1 MNSGTIGS
9 KLKAEKR
16 ASSGIPNSK
25 LTQPK
30 VNSSGSRTPSPS
42 NQSARSRNSNESNDT
57 SINKNK
63 SPLAILEPS
72 QRDASPA
79 PTTADNTLEI
89 DISQQVE
96 PPRISKNGR
105 CLTSCPCNQSNPS
118 DWKIDCSSCGQ
129 LWHLDCVGLK
139 GLSKAAMGKLLGYKC
154 PFCYVAPI
162 NTMETSES
170 VCYVCRN
177 TLVLQEANN
186 SFEVVSAVNTLKSMS
201 SPIQQLGSMDLEK
214 LYHRLDKVDEFDL
227 HLTHFLVQEK
237 LSTKERSES
246 NHALAQQITDLKKQL
261 EVLKETRDPAESNTG
276 VAEMSEICK
285 DLMAELKNGM
295 TQDLNLLGTTIQ
307 SASTAPTAVTI
318 PTELEEWM
326 KKERNDKEAAEETIK
341 SLGSAISE
349 LQAEISSLK
358 DMPKESD
365 KPTPAVALPAELEEW
380 IKQERRDKVDLGETI
395 KNLGCSMNE
404 LKKEISVLKSER
416 PAVRIPSG
424 LEVWMKQE
432 RKDKYAAED
441 TVRKLESSL
450 KELKTDIGS
459 IKSTAT
465 PPPSLTMQQNHEPS
479 PSMPV
484 LDHGLNAHDEI
495 IPEFLQAPE
504 ADDLI
509 NSLSKEMDKDKFKST
524 RGRKVLLY
532 GAEYSYPGSKD
543 LKPQQVPEFLKPLMS
558 RVNEIQQRTFH
569 EKYPDMLKYKK
580 PAPIINS
587 CLINRYEGADCF
599 LPEHSDNEESIHPE
613 SSILTI
619 SLGSSCTL
627 RFKEIKY
634 DTETSLTCPER
645 SMYMMTRKSQDFF
658 THRID
663 EGEIFPPEGVR
674 FSLTFRSVAE
684 YNKNSTCLIGD
695 SNTGHLQF
703 GDQQR
708 GSFGNVLPGQRFWA
722 PCTHDIDPRVCIA
735 YKNVVIMCGTN
746 DVRKR
751 HVRRKEDLGEIL
763 KRLQQKIE
771 EIRALNPSCSILICP
786 VLPTKD
792 SIINEK
798 VFDYCVMIRQQLV
811 PKLCGVRYVPGFDR
825 FLDTD
830 WNLSRDLSKQVDRYG
845 QPDILHLNSQG
856 TRVLARLIKQCIFQK
871 GENQA
876 STRVDGVSY
885 AMVTSRPSR
894 HDPLS

>member
-1 MNSGTIGS
+1 
-9 KLKAEKR
+9 
-16 ASSGIPNSK
+16 
-25 LTQPK
+25 
-30 VNSSGSRTPSPS
+30 
-42 NQSARSRNSNESNDT
+42 
-57 SINKNK
+57 
-63 SPLAILEPS
+63 
-72 QRDASPA
+72 
-79 PTTADNTLEI
+79 
-89 DISQQVE
+89 
-96 PPRISKNGR
+96 
-105 CLTSCPCNQSNPS
+105 
-118 DWKIDCSSCGQ
+118 
-129 LWHLDCVGLK
+129 
-139 GLSKAAMGKLLGYKC
+139 
-154 PFCYVAPI
+154 
-162 NTMETSES
+162 
-170 VCYVCRN
+170 
-177 TLVLQEANN
+177 
-186 SFEVVSAVNTLKSMS
+186 MS

-246 NHALAQQITDLKKQL
+246 NHALAQQVTDLKKQL
-261 EVLKETRDPAESNTG
+261 EDLKETRDPAGSNTG
-276 VAEMSEICK
+276 VAA
-285 DLMAELKNGM
+285 D
-295 TQDLNLLGTTIQ
+295 
-307 SASTAPTAVTI
+307 
-318 PTELEEWM
+318 
-326 KKERNDKEAAEETIK
+326 ETIK
-341 SLGSAISE
+341 GLSSAISE

-358 DMPKESD
+358 DMSKESD
-365 KPTPAVALPAELEEW
+365 KPTPAVALPTEFEEW
-380 IKQERRDKVDLGETI
+380 IKQERRDKEVLEETI
-395 KNLGCSMNE
+395 RNLGLSMNE
-404 LKKEISVLKSER
+404 LKQEISVVKSER

-432 RKDKYAAED
+432 RKEKYAAED

-465 PPPSLTMQQNHEPS
+465 QPPSSTMQKNHEPA
-479 PSMPV
+479 PSTPV

-495 IPEFLQAPE
+495 IPEFIQAPE
-504 ADDLI
+504 AEDLM
-509 NSLSKEMDKDKFKST
+509 NSLSKEMDKFTST
-524 RGRKVLLY
+524 KGRKVLLY

-569 EKYPDMLKYKK
+569 EKYPEMLKYKK
-580 PAPIINS
+580 PAPTINS

-619 SLGSSCTL
+619 SLGSLCTL

-634 DTETSLTCPER
+634 GTETSLTCPER
-645 SMYMMTRKSQDFF
+645 SMYIMSRKSQDFF

-663 EGEIFPPEGVR
+663 EGETIPSEGVR

-708 GSFGNVLPGQRFWA
+708 GTFGNVLPGQRFWA
-722 PCTHDIDPRVCIA
+722 PCSHDIDPRVCIA

-751 HVRRKEDLGEIL
+751 HLRRKEDLEEIL

-798 VFDYCVMIRQQLV
+798 VFDYCAMIRHQLV

-830 WNLSRDLSKQVDRYG
+830 WKLSRDLSKQVDRYG

-856 TRVLARLIKQCIFQK
+856 TRVLARLIKQCIFRK
-871 GENQA
+871 GENQT
-876 STRVDGVSY
+876 STRVNGVSY
-885 AMVTSRPSR
+885 AMVTTRPSR